1 MAATVITVSIV
12 SHGQAHLVSR
22 LLRDIRSLGRD
33 DLQVILTVNVPEDLP
48 SEACTPAR
56 IEIIH
61 NASEKGFAAN
71 HNAAFGAAR
80 GDYFCV
86 LNPDVRLAQDPF
98 PALLEVLREPQVA
111 VAAPRIID
119 ASGVVEDSARR
130 YPTAARLACKLLGL
144 APRLDYAPGDQAYSP
159 DWIAGMFMLFR
170 REAFERAGGFD
181 ERFFL
186 YYEDVD
192 ICRRLRLLDF
202 DVRLVPQATVMHEA
216 QRASRRKPRHMLW
229 HVRSMLRYLTAR
241 YR

>member
-48 SEACTPAR
+48 SEACTPSR

>member
-1 MAATVITVSIV
+1 
-12 SHGQAHLVSR
+12 VSR

-111 VAAPRIID
+111 VAAPRIVD
-119 ASGVVEDSARR
+119 PAGRVEDSARR
-130 YPTAARLACKLLGL
+130 FPTAASLLMKSLGL
-144 APRLDYAPGDQAYSP
+144 APQFDYPAGEPPPSP
-159 DWIAGMFMLFR
+159 DWVAGMFMLIR
-170 REAFERAGGFD
+170 REAFEKAGGFD

-192 ICRRLRLLDF
+192 ICRRLRLLGF
-202 DVRLVPQATVMHEA
+202 DVRLVAQATATHEA
-216 QRASRRKPRHMLW
+216 QRASRRDARHMLW
-229 HVRSMLRYLTAR
+229 HARSMLRYLTAH